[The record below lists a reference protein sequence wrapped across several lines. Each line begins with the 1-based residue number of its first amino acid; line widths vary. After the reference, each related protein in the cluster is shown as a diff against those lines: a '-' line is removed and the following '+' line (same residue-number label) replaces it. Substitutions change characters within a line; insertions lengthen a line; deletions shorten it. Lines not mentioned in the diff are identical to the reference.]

1 MRRTHHKRGEAIP
14 RAFRGEDKK
23 KSASGGTPIV
33 IIAALLG
40 AVYYATRTHPTQH
53 AHAGEIMQLI
63 EAQNRTIAA
72 LRGAAARAVAER
84 ASIAGAT
91 TTPADRPPPSQ
102 PAAPSAT
109 APADLAGVRD
119 HSILGLDEAT
129 FRATSVAELLKAYA
143 PTLGGGTC
151 ERDFGNGLI
160 NRWRGERK
168 TYCAPKATGG
178 SQVDCY
184 LVKQSD
190 PVSTSST
197 STRAVTETSRR
208 WREGGRRSLE
218 IVPTPPRHRRE
229 AKRRDR

>member
-1 MRRTHHKRGEAIP
+1 MRRTHHKRGEALP

-23 KSASGGTPIV
+23 KSASGGTPII

-40 AVYYATRTHPTQH
+40 AVYYVTRTHPTQH
-53 AHAGEIMQLI
+53 AAAHTNEIMQLI

-129 FRATSVAELLKAYA
+129 FRSTNVAELLKAYA
-143 PTLGGGTC
+143 PARSAGAVALGAAG
-151 ERDFGNGLI
+151 
-160 NRWRGERK
+160 
-168 TYCAPKATGG
+168 
-178 SQVDCY
+178 
-184 LVKQSD
+184 
-190 PVSTSST
+190 
-197 STRAVTETSRR
+197 
-208 WREGGRRSLE
+208 
-218 IVPTPPRHRRE
+218 
-229 AKRRDR
+229 

>member
-1 MRRTHHKRGEAIP
+1 MRRSHGHARKEAIP

-23 KSASGGTPIV
+23 KSAGGGTPIV

-40 AVYYATRTHPTQH
+40 AVYYVTRTHPTQH
-53 AHAGEIMQLI
+53 AAAHTNEIMQLI
-63 EAQNRTIAA
+63 VAQNRTIAA

-129 FRATSVAELLKAYA
+129 SARRA
-143 PTLGGGTC
+143 
-151 ERDFGNGLI
+151 
-160 NRWRGERK
+160 
-168 TYCAPKATGG
+168 
-178 SQVDCY
+178 SQN
-184 LVKQSD
+184 S
-190 PVSTSST
+190 
-197 STRAVTETSRR
+197 
-208 WREGGRRSLE
+208 
-218 IVPTPPRHRRE
+218 
-229 AKRRDR
+229 

>member
-23 KSASGGTPIV
+23 KSAGGGTPIV

-40 AVYYATRTHPTQH
+40 AVYYVTRTHPTQH
-53 AHAGEIMQLI
+53 AAAHTNEIMQLI

-84 ASIAGAT
+84 AAVTGSTTTT
-91 TTPADRPPPSQ
+91 TTPADRPPPAQ

-129 FRATSVAELLKAYA
+129 FREKSVAELLKAYA

-178 SQVDCY
+178 SQV
-184 LVKQSD
+184 
-190 PVSTSST
+190 
-197 STRAVTETSRR
+197 
-208 WREGGRRSLE
+208 
-218 IVPTPPRHRRE
+218 PPPS
-229 AKRRDR
+229 AGA

>member
-1 MRRTHHKRGEAIP
+1 MRRTHHKRGEAIS

-23 KSASGGTPIV
+23 KSADGGTPIV

-40 AVYYATRTHPTQH
+40 AVYYVTRTHPTQH
-53 AHAGEIMQLI
+53 ATAHTNEIMQLI

-129 FRATSVAELLKAYA
+129 FRSTNVAELLKAYA

-160 NRWRGERK
+160 DRWRSMKR
-168 TYCAPKATGG
+168 TYCAPKAAGG
-178 SQVDCY
+178 SQVDCFIR
-184 LVKQSD
+184 KQSID
-190 PVSTSST
+190 
-197 STRAVTETSRR
+197 E
-208 WREGGRRSLE
+208 
-218 IVPTPPRHRRE
+218 PPLTFG
-229 AKRRDR
+229 AQ